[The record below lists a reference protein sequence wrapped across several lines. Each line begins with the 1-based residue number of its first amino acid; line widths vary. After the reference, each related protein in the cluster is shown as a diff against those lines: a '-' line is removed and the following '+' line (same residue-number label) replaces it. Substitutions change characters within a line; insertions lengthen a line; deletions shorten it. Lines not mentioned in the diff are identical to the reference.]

1 MWFRNDLRVH
11 DNESLYEA
19 VKAADEVLP
28 VYIFDPRILEAT
40 TSFGFPKTG
49 QFQRK
54 FLIESV
60 AALKD
65 KLKTK
70 YGVELLI
77 RTGLPELIIPELA
90 GKIKSIWVF
99 CNRERTTEEVL
110 VQDQVEKSLW
120 TIGQEM
126 RFSRGKM
133 LFYTADLPFPV
144 THTPDAFSL
153 FRKEVQALV

>member
-1 MWFRNDLRVH
+1 MKPRRAILWFRNDLRVH

-19 VKAADEVLP
+19 VKAADE
-28 VYIFDPRILEAT
+28 
-40 TSFGFPKTG
+40 
-49 QFQRK
+49 